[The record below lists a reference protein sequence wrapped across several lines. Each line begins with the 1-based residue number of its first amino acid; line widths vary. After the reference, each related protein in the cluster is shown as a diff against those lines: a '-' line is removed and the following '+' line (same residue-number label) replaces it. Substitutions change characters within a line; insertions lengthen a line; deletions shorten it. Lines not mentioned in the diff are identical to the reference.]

1 MPLNHQQTYLLNRLP
16 SRYSYHPDEEPEP
29 ARIQAARKMIEAWDT
44 RQTTQAKDLEKKYN
58 QALNAV
64 REAIYFKPPGDALKV
79 VKDFEEKF
87 GLVPKS

>member
-16 SRYSYHPDEEPEP
+16 GRYSYHPDKPEEPIKVQQ
-29 ARIQAARKMIEAWDT
+29 ARRIIEAHDAK
-44 RQTTQAKDLEKKYN
+44 QATQRKDFEKKYN

-87 GLVPKS
+87 ELAPKS